1 MNYMPKQQSFWAID
15 QEILLASLQTKASG
29 LSTLDAQKKLVNYG
43 KNTIVSKNKTSP
55 FVLFLTQFK
64 NPIILILLFAT
75 IVSIYVG
82 EQTDAIIIFFIIIL
96 SGLLSFWQEYTA
108 SKSMEKLLDM
118 VRITTTVLRDDKEV
132 TVNNEDVVPG
142 DIVLLSAGSMV
153 PSDGLLLES
162 ESLLVDESA
171 LTGEPYPIEKQASIL
186 DENTPLADRTNSLWM
201 GTHVVSGSGKLII
214 VNTGSYTKFGEIS
227 QQLSIKKPETEF
239 ERGIRKFGF
248 MLMIITIILV
258 FTIFAVNIFL
268 KKPLLDTFMFSL
280 ALAVGLTPQL
290 LPAIVSI
297 NLSRGSK
304 VMAKE
309 KVIVKRLSSIENL
322 GSMNILCSD
331 KTGTLTDG
339 NVKVKDSL
347 SVAGNF
353 SEKVFLY
360 AYLNS
365 MFESGFV
372 NPIDT
377 AIRTYKTLDISEY
390 KKIGEQ
396 PYDFIR
402 KRLSVFVTKG
412 NNPLAAK
419 TIITKGA
426 FDKVI
431 DICTK
436 IETDKGTIDNIE
448 KYYDDIVAKYQELST
463 NGYRTLGIA
472 YKDCEEN
479 TTQLTRDD
487 ESDMIFLGFIT
498 LFDSPKEGIKD
509 TIQKLE
515 NLGIS
520 LKIITGDNR
529 FIAANVMQQLGY
541 PDAKILTGAEI
552 RDINDI
558 ALIHQALQTKVFAEI
573 EPNQK
578 ERIILALKKS
588 DNVVG
593 YIGDGIN
600 DVSALHDADV
610 SISVDSAVDVAKET
624 ADIVLL
630 EKNLEVLVQGVLAGR
645 TTFTNTMKYVFMATS
660 ANFGNMFSMA
670 GASLFLPFLPL
681 LPKQVLLTN
690 LMTDLPA
697 MTIASDNVEPD
708 VISKPHRWDISFIK
722 KFMLT
727 FGLIS
732 SIFDYITFGVLILV
746 LDADETLFQTGWFM
760 ESVIS
765 ASIIVL
771 VIRSRKMFFKSKP
784 SNNLIIATFS
794 VVIATVLLQ
803 YTPLAAILGFE
814 QLPAQLQ
821 YLIAG
826 IVCLY
831 ILAAELAKKVF
842 YRFFPN

>member
-1 MNYMPKQQSFWAID
+1 
-15 QEILLASLQTKASG
+15 
-29 LSTLDAQKKLVNYG
+29 
-43 KNTIVSKNKTSP
+43 
-55 FVLFLTQFK
+55 
-64 NPIILILLFAT
+64 
-75 IVSIYVG
+75 
-82 EQTDAIIIFFIIIL
+82 
-96 SGLLSFWQEYTA
+96 
-108 SKSMEKLLDM
+108 
-118 VRITTTVLRDDKEV
+118 
-132 TVNNEDVVPG
+132 
-142 DIVLLSAGSMV
+142 
-153 PSDGLLLES
+153 
-162 ESLLVDESA
+162 
-171 LTGEPYPIEKQASIL
+171 
-186 DENTPLADRTNSLWM
+186 
-201 GTHVVSGSGKLII
+201 
-214 VNTGSYTKFGEIS
+214 
-227 QQLSIKKPETEF
+227 
-239 ERGIRKFGF
+239 
-248 MLMIITIILV
+248 
-258 FTIFAVNIFL
+258 
-268 KKPLLDTFMFSL
+268 MFSL

-353 SEKVFLY
+353 SKKVFLY

-377 AIRTYKTLDISEY
+377 AIRTHETLDISEY

-396 PYDFIR
+396 PYDFTR
-402 KRLSVFVTKG
+402 KRLSVFITKG

-448 KYYDDIVAKYQELST
+448 KYHDEIVAKYQELST

-472 YKDCEEN
+472 YKDCDKN
-479 TTQLTRDD
+479 ASQLMRDD

-498 LFDSPKEGIKD
+498 LFDSPKKGIKD

-541 PDAKILTGAEI
+541 PNAKILTGAEI

-708 VISKPHRWDISFIK
+708 VIAKPHRWDISFIK

-732 SIFDYITFGVLILV
+732 SIFDYITFGVLIIL

-771 VIRSRKMFFKSKP
+771 VIRSRKLFFKSKP
-784 SNNLIIATFS
+784 SKNLIIATFS

-803 YTPLAAILGFE
+803 YTPLAGILGFE
-814 QLPAQLQ
+814 QLPAKLQ

>member
-814 QLPAQLQ
+814 QLPAKLQ

>member
-1 MNYMPKQQSFWAID
+1 MPKQQSFWAID

-814 QLPAQLQ
+814 QLPAKLQ

>member
-1 MNYMPKQQSFWAID
+1 MPKQQSFWAID

-436 IETDKGTIDNIE
+436 IETDKGTIDSIE

>member
-1 MNYMPKQQSFWAID
+1 MPKQQSFWAID

-339 NVKVKDSL
+339 KVKVKDSL

-436 IETDKGTIDNIE
+436 IETDKGTIDSIE

-814 QLPAQLQ
+814 QLPAKLQ

>member
-1 MNYMPKQQSFWAID
+1 MPKQQHFWALD
-15 QEILLASLQTKASG
+15 SEILLASLQTKASG
-29 LSTLDAQKKLVNYG
+29 LSTLDAQKKLINYG
-43 KNTIVSKNKTSP
+43 KNSIVSKDKTGP
-55 FVLFLTQFK
+55 LVLFLTQFE

-75 IVSIYVG
+75 VVSIYVG
-82 EQTDAIIIFFIIIL
+82 EQTDAMIIFFIIVL

-108 SKSMEKLLDM
+108 NKSMEKLLDM
-118 VRITTTVLRDDKEV
+118 VKITTTVLRDDKEI

-142 DIVLLSAGSMV
+142 DIAILSAGSMV

-186 DENTPLADRTNSLWM
+186 DEKTPLAARTNSLWM
-201 GTHVVSGSGKLII
+201 GTHVVSGSGKLIV
-214 VNTGSYTKFGEIS
+214 VNTGPYTKFGEIS

-248 MLMIITIILV
+248 MLMIITTILV

-347 SVAGNF
+347 SVDGNF
-353 SEKVFLY
+353 SKKVFLY

-365 MFESGFV
+365 MFESGFL

-377 AIRTYKTLDISEY
+377 AIRSHDTLDISEY

-412 NNPLAAK
+412 NNPLAEK

-436 IETDKGTIDNIE
+436 IETEKGTIDSIE

-472 YKDCEEN
+472 YKDCGEN
-479 TTQLTRDD
+479 TPQLTRDD

-498 LFDSPKEGIKD
+498 LFDSPKAGIKD
-509 TIQKLE
+509 TIKKLE

-541 PDAKILTGAEI
+541 PDAQILTGAEI

-558 ALIHQALQTKVFAEI
+558 ALVHKALQTKVFAEI

-771 VIRSRKMFFKSKP
+771 VIRSRKLFFKSKP
-784 SNNLIIATFS
+784 SKNLIIATFS
-794 VVIATVLLQ
+794 VVIATFLLQ
-803 YTPLAAILGFE
+803 YTPLASILGFE

-826 IVCLY
+826 IVCVY
-831 ILAAELAKKVF
+831 ILVAELAKKVF

>member
-1 MNYMPKQQSFWAID
+1 MPKQQSFWAID

>member
-1 MNYMPKQQSFWAID
+1 MPKQQSFWSLDA
-15 QEILLASLQTKASG
+15 EIILTNLQTKISG
-29 LSTLDAQKKLVNYG
+29 LNNSDAEKRLEQYG
-43 KNTIVSKNKTSP
+43 KNTIASKKKSGP
-55 FVLFLTQFK
+55 FSLFISQFE

-75 IVSIYVG
+75 AISIYVG
-82 EQTDAIIIFFIIIL
+82 EKTDAIIIFFIITL

-108 SKSMEKLLDM
+108 NKSMEKLLDM
-118 VRITTTVLRDDKEV
+118 VRITTSVLREDKET

-142 DIVLLSAGSMV
+142 DIVLLAAGSMV

-162 ESLLVDESA
+162 ESLLVDESV
-171 LTGEPYPIEKQASIL
+171 LTGEPYPVEKLPGIL
-186 DENTPLADRTNSLWM
+186 NENTPLAARTNSLWM
-201 GTHVVSGSGKLII
+201 GTHVVSGTGKFI
-214 VNTGSYTKFGEIS
+214 VVSTGISTKFGEIS
-227 QQLSIKKPETEF
+227 KQLSIKKPETEF

-248 MLMIITIILV
+248 MLMLITIILV
-258 FTIFAVNIFL
+258 FSIFAVNIFL
-268 KKPLLDTFMFSL
+268 QKPLLDTLMFSL

-297 NLSRGSK
+297 NLSQGSK
-304 VMAKE
+304 VMAQK
-309 KVIVKRLSSIENL
+309 KVIVKRLASIENL

-339 NVKVKDSL
+339 NVRMKDSL
-347 SVAGNF
+347 NVDGEP

-365 MFESGFV
+365 MLESGFV
-372 NPIDT
+372 NPIDY
-377 AIRTYKTLDISEY
+377 AIKAFKTLDIADY
-390 KKIGEQ
+390 TKIGEQ

-402 KRLSVFVTKG
+402 KRLSILVTRDDDASKT
-412 NNPLAAK
+412 N

-426 FDKVI
+426 FDNVI
-431 DICTK
+431 AICTK
-436 IETDKGTIDNIE
+436 IETTNGATTSIE
-448 KYYDDIVAKYQELST
+448 KYYDNIVARYQELSK

-472 YKDCEEN
+472 YKDCSQD

-487 ESDMIFLGFIT
+487 EADMVFLGFIT
-498 LFDSPKEGIKD
+498 LFDSPKEGIRS

-529 FIAANVMQQLGY
+529 YIAANVMDQLGY
-541 PDAKILTGAEI
+541 PDAKILTGAEL
-552 RDINDI
+552 REINDL
-558 ALIHQALQTKVFAEI
+558 ALIHQALQTTVFAEI

-593 YIGDGIN
+593 YMGDGIN

-610 SISVDSAVDVAKET
+610 SISVDSAVDVAKEA

-645 TTFTNTMKYVFMATS
+645 TTFANTMKYVFMATS

-697 MTIASDNVEPD
+697 MAIATDNVEQD
-708 VISKPHRWDISFIK
+708 FILKPHRWDIKFIK
-722 KFMLT
+722 RFMLT

-732 SIFDYITFGVLILV
+732 SIFDYLTFGVLIFLF
-746 LDADETLFQTGWFM
+746 DANEVLFQAGWFM

-771 VIRSRKMFFKSKP
+771 VIRSRKFFLKSRP
-784 SNNLIIATFS
+784 SNNLILATLS
-794 VVIATVLLQ
+794 VVLATILLP
-803 YTPLAAILGFE
+803 YTPLAAMLGFE
-814 QLPAQLQ
+814 QLPLKLQ
-821 YLIAG
+821 FLIAG

-831 ILAAELAKKVF
+831 IVLAEITKKIF
-842 YRFFPN
+842 YKFFPN